1 MRKLHKYEYIR
12 GGSSLSIVYKC
23 KHCESV
29 VGIINQ
35 KVVNPETLG
44 WNNLTSDE
52 QQRLITYEVD
62 GHITVKTI
70 CESCEQTL
78 KNHPEY
84 HALDHFIQ

>member
-1 MRKLHKYEYIR
+1 MHTYKYIR
-12 GGSSLSIVYKC
+12 GGLQLAIVYKC
-23 KHCESV
+23 NHCEHV

-35 KVVNPETLG
+35 KVVDPATLG
-44 WNNLTSDE
+44 WNNLSPDE
-52 QQRLITYEVD
+52 QHRLITYEVE

-78 KNHPEY
+78 KSHPEY